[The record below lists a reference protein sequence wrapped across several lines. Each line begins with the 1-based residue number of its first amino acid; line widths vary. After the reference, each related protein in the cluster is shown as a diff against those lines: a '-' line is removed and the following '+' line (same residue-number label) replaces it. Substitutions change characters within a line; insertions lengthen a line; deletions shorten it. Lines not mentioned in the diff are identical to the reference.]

1 MKVALLSDCYLPRLG
16 GIEVQTHDLAQQLLA
31 LGHEVEAFTA
41 TRGPEGQ
48 MHGEITV
55 VDGVPVHRLAAR
67 MPWEL
72 PVNPW
77 APKELRRRLVEGGF
91 DAAHVQTGVVSPF
104 AWDCTRVTVALGMP
118 TAMTWH
124 CMLAG
129 VAPAFGTAGFVRRWA
144 ARGVAMSA
152 VSEVAA
158 EPLRRLVGD
167 GVHVGVLPNGIDVG
181 RWTVG
186 VPGERAPGPLRLV
199 TAMRLAARKRPAA
212 LVALVARAA
221 ALAGPGSLQL
231 TVLGEGPDR
240 GRVERYVRDH
250 GLDWVHLP
258 GRVSREEVR
267 ERYAASDVYLSPAR
281 LESFGI
287 AALEARTV
295 GLPVIG
301 RQGSGVGE
309 FVTDGVNGR
318 IVDSDEGMA
327 LAIADLARD
336 PAEVARMRARN
347 LAAPPAQEW
356 SRVARLAVAEY
367 ERAVGL
373 VRR

>member
-1 MKVALLSDCYLPRLG
+1 
-16 GIEVQTHDLAQQLLA
+16 
-31 LGHEVEAFTA
+31 
-41 TRGPEGQ
+41 
-48 MHGEITV
+48 
-55 VDGVPVHRLAAR
+55 
-67 MPWEL
+67 
-72 PVNPW
+72 
-77 APKELRRRLVEGGF
+77 
-91 DAAHVQTGVVSPF
+91 
-104 AWDCTRVTVALGMP
+104 
-118 TAMTWH
+118 
-124 CMLAG
+124 
-129 VAPAFGTAGFVRRWA
+129 
-144 ARGVAMSA
+144 
-152 VSEVAA
+152 
-158 EPLRRLVGD
+158 
-167 GVHVGVLPNGIDVG
+167 
-181 RWTVG
+181 
-186 VPGERAPGPLRLV
+186 
-199 TAMRLAARKRPAA
+199 
-212 LVALVARAA
+212 
-221 ALAGPGSLQL
+221 
-231 TVLGEGPDR
+231 
-240 GRVERYVRDH
+240 VRDH

-258 GRVSREEVR
+258 GRVSRDEVR